1 MEKNGHATGRK
12 RRFVTRAMLGVL
24 AVSGVIAFSVFGFL
38 YWQGT
43 QEPDTSG
50 EYVALGSSFAAGIGL
65 GQRVPGSPIH
75 CFRTTGGYP
84 TLVAKQAGLRL
95 VDMSCSGSTTQHI
108 LSGGQLLLGPQL
120 AAIGPKTT
128 LVTIT
133 TGGNDVDYIGDLMAA
148 SGNMGSLGSWW
159 HGDIRPADARPY
171 GIVTQKLGTIV
182 RRVREQAPNARIFIV
197 NYPTLVPSKRSCA
210 ALGIDETQADIS
222 RDVARQLAMATKR
235 AADENGVQLIDIAN
249 ASLGHDV
256 CSKAPWVNG
265 AFVENGTAFHP
276 NSSGAAATA
285 DEIVKALLPRTA
297 KEKRN

>member
-1 MEKNGHATGRK
+1 MEKNVPAKGLK
-12 RRFVTRAMLGVL
+12 RRFVTRAMIGLF

-43 QEPDTSG
+43 QEPNKSG

-75 CFRTTGGYP
+75 CFRTTAGYP
-84 TLVAKQAGLRL
+84 TLVAKQAGRRL

-108 LSGGQLLLGPQL
+108 LSGGQLLLGAQL
-120 AAIGPKTT
+120 AAIGSKTT

-171 GIVTQKLGTIV
+171 GIVTQNLKNIV
-182 RRVREQAPNARIFIV
+182 SDVREKAPNARIFIV
-197 NYPTLVPSKRSCA
+197 NYPTLVPPKGTCA
-210 ALGIDETQADIS
+210 ALGINETQADIS
-222 RDVARQLAMATKR
+222 RDVARQLALATKR
-235 AADENGVQLIDIAN
+235 AADETGVQLIDIAN

-256 CSKAPWVNG
+256 CSKVPWVNG
-265 AFVENGTAFHP
+265 ASVENGTAFHP
-276 NSSGAAATA
+276 NSAGAAATA
-285 DEIVKALLPRTA
+285 GEIVKALLPRTTK
-297 KEKRN
+297 KESN